1 MYALAWVIFLN
12 QQEEL
17 KWEISLVL
25 EPTKHFWTVNTVGHC
40 NKSLLELKKHQYFS
54 YFKAAPF
61 KMFCFSPCSGFVQ
74 SFFVCWHLPRKG
86 DLPRRQGWRRR
97 QCPGSY
103 RLLAVFSLPILL
115 LSDQCFEKKTN
126 LIIWPCRDTTFFA
139 GAGLLSRGTR
149 RGRWTRRWLSTLSMP
164 HPKCSPLPPPRW
176 GTSTLAT

>member
-139 GAGLLSRGTR
+139 VLDCFLGEPGEGGEQGDGCLPYRCLAQNV
-149 RGRWTRRWLSTLSMP
+149 
-164 HPKCSPLPPPRW
+164 HPCHHL
-176 GTSTLAT
+176 GEAQVL